1 MEIIQERTEMKEPI
15 ELEIVRG
22 DYFYRDDL
30 PYLTLYKDML
40 SFNNRCVRLLS
51 DPKYVNI
58 IVAKDNKTIHIR
70 GSKSTDF
77 NAVRWYNIK
86 KGVKRSR
93 KIRSRMMTAKLFDKV
108 GFDYGHKYR
117 LRGEYRDDEV
127 PELIFY
133 VDEAQVYVLEEEDGE
148 KRFVQRFKEDW
159 RDSFGIPVSE
169 NKGHKINTFEDY
181 VVLDVTLERVEESN
195 SGESDAEMVER
206 LKELKE
212 KYIKGE
218 NKQHG

>member
-1 MEIIQERTEMKEPI
+1 METIQEKTAAKESV

-30 PYLTLYKDML
+30 PYLTLYNDML
-40 SFNNRCVRLLS
+40 SFNNRCVSLLS

-58 IVAKDNKTIHIR
+58 IVAKDHKTIHIR

-93 KIRSRMMTAKLFDKV
+93 KIRSKMMTAKLFDKV

-117 LRGEYRDDEV
+117 LSGEYRDDDV
-127 PELIFY
+127 PELVFY
-133 VDEAQVYVLEEEDGE
+133 VDEAQVYVLKEENG
-148 KRFVQRFKEDW
+148 KKWFVQRFKEEW
-159 RDSFGIPVSE
+159 QDSYGIPVSE

-181 VVLDVTLERVEESN
+181 IVLDVTLERVEEMSK
-195 SGESDAEMVER
+195 GEPDAETVER

-218 NKQHG
+218 NR